1 MKPHKLIGLWLVAL
15 SFACSVARAEVVV
28 GRDYAMINP
37 AQPVSSGKKIE
48 VIEFFWY
55 GCPHCNDL
63 HPHLKAWL
71 KKLPK
76 DVEFRYLPAIFRDSW
91 APGAKLYYALEAIGE
106 LPRLHEQ
113 VYEATH
119 LDNLDFSNDQVL
131 FDWVAKRGVDRAKFA
146 DAYQSFAMQAKVAK
160 SAQMSRDYQLKGVP
174 ALVVDGK
181 YLTSGSF
188 ASSPQ
193 AMFQVV
199 DELIA
204 KARQE
209 RAAKK

>member
-15 SFACSVARAEVVV
+15 SLACSVAQAEVVA
-28 GRDYAMINP
+28 GRDYSMINP
-37 AQPVSSGKKIE
+37 AQPVLSGKKIE

-76 DVEFRYLPAIFRDSW
+76 DVEFRYLPAVFRDSW
-91 APGAKLYYALEAIGE
+91 APGAKLHYALEAIGE

-131 FDWVAKRGVDRAKFA
+131 FDWMAKRGVDRAKFA
-146 DAYQSFAMQAKVAK
+146 DAYNSFAMQAKVAK
-160 SAQMSRDYQLKGVP
+160 SIQMSRDYQLKGVP

-188 ASSPQ
+188 AGSPQ

>member
-15 SFACSVARAEVVV
+15 SLACSVAQAEVVA
-28 GRDYAMINP
+28 GRDYSMINP
-37 AQPVSSGKKIE
+37 AQPVLSGKKIE

-63 HPHLKAWL
+63 HPHLKVWL

-76 DVEFRYLPAIFRDSW
+76 DVEFRYLPAVFRDSW
-91 APGAKLYYALEAIGE
+91 APGARLYYALEAIGE

-146 DAYQSFAMQAKVAK
+146 DAYNSFAMQAKVAK
-160 SAQMSRDYQLKGVP
+160 SIQMSRDYQLKGVP

-188 ASSPQ
+188 AGSPQ